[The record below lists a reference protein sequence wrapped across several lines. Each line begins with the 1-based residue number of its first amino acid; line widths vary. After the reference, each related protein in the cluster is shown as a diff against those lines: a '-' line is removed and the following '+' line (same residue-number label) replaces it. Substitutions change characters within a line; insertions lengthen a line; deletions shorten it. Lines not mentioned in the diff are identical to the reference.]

1 MQNFGVWIK
10 GINIIIVEYGTLFHC
25 DANFSCDGKKLMS
38 SHNEG
43 FNVGPKEIVMWHI
56 FKKSHQLWNRYH
68 HNQPS

>member
-1 MQNFGVWIK
+1 
-10 GINIIIVEYGTLFHC
+10 
-25 DANFSCDGKKLMS
+25 MS